1 MSSNRYTLGIALF
14 ASLGTFLYG
23 YDTGIVTTT
32 IAHPSWVEY
41 MNHPDPGLVGAV
53 GAIYIAGEAFGAVL
67 QILIADKLGR
77 IGFMELLCVI
87 VTIGCVIQTAAVNIG
102 QLLAGRI
109 LTGIAVGALCATVPI
124 YLSEISSPKSR
135 GLIGGLS
142 GVGLSCGIMVSNWV
156 GFACNYA
163 PYGTLQWRLPLG
175 LQIPWGIIML
185 IGLMTFMPNSP
196 RYLLRKGKV
205 EEARKAF
212 VKIRSDLHSHDVI
225 QEFGLMRS
233 QIEFEMERHLPSLG
247 EAFKLYR
254 HRVLVSIAVQVLT
267 AVTGVNVIQ
276 YYQTTLYKSLGIE
289 SRTVLALTAVWG
301 TCAFLSS
308 AISIRFLPDIWGR
321 RKMLLLGVAW
331 TIVTEIYA
339 AVMQREFQDT
349 NNRVGKGFAILGIY
363 VFTVGYYSLINPVT
377 WIYGAEVLPV
387 SLRNKF
393 MGVAATAHYV
403 VNVAITEAGP
413 SAFKNIRENYYYV
426 FVGCCAIYLGIIYLW
441 FPETKQKTL
450 EEIAAAFGD
459 HVVEVEEREILA
471 EEGALATKADETKSS
486 STAHVEVKA

>member
-1 MSSNRYTLGIALF
+1 MARSRYSMGIALF

-32 IAHPSWVEY
+32 IAHKSWVEY
-41 MNHPDPGLVGAV
+41 MNNPDPGLVGAV
-53 GAIYIAGEAFGAVL
+53 GAIYTAGEAVGALL
-67 QILIADKLGR
+67 QIAIADRLGR

-87 VTIGCVIQTAAVNIG
+87 VTIGCIIQTAAVNIG
-102 QLLAGRI
+102 MLLAGRV

-124 YLSEISSPKSR
+124 YLSEISNPKSR

-142 GVGLSCGIMVSNWV
+142 GVGLSMGIMVSNWV
-156 GFACNYA
+156 GYACNYA

-175 LQIPWGIIML
+175 LQIPWGVIMFT
-185 IGLMTFMPNSP
+185 GLVTFMPNSP
-196 RYLLRKGKV
+196 RHLLRKGKV

-212 VKIRSDLHSHDVI
+212 IKIRSDLESREAI
-225 QEFGLMRS
+225 EEFGLMKS
-233 QIEFEMERHLPSLG
+233 QIEFEHERQIPSFG

-276 YYQTTLYKSLGIE
+276 YYQTSLYKSLGVQ
-289 SRTVLALTAVWG
+289 SKTVLALTAVWG

-308 AISIRFLPDIWGR
+308 AISIRFLPDVWGR

-331 TIVTEIYA
+331 TIGTEIYA
-339 AVMQREFQDT
+339 AVMQHVYQNTD
-349 NNRVGKGFAILGIY
+349 NRVGKGFAILGIY

-377 WIYGAEVLPV
+377 WLYGAEVLPV
-387 SLRNKF
+387 ALRNKI
-393 MGVAATAHYV
+393 MGVAAFAHYS
-403 VNVAITEAGP
+403 VNVALTEAGP
-413 SAFKNIRENYYYV
+413 SAFKNIKENYYYV
-426 FVGCCAIYLGIIYLW
+426 FVGCCSVYLVLIYLY

-459 HVVEVEEREILA
+459 HVVEVEEHAIQSEKVVFD
-471 EEGALATKADETKSS
+471 TKVGGSAR
-486 STAHVEVKA
+486 TAHVEDTA